1 MKVKAGKL
9 DYTAEVAP
17 ALESLMDEVEKL
29 VGQSDLP
36 EKVDIDYW
44 DGFICA
50 TIENSRFKNA

>member
-1 MKVKAGKL
+1 
-9 DYTAEVAP
+9 
-17 ALESLMDEVEKL
+17 MDEVEKL